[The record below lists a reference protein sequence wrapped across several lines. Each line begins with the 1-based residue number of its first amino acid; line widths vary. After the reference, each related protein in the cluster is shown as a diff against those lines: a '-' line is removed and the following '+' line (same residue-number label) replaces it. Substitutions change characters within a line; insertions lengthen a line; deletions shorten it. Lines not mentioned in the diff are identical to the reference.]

1 MSRLVGRKCATARKS
16 GSRIILAAQDV
27 ISIAKSEAGEQI
39 LQNIPTRLIGRLVS
53 GAAKSFT
60 DILSIPHS
68 IIEKN
73 ELFRPNLQQMY
84 TTWLLDYNRTYIR
97 CRYYPSYVML
107 ALVANSR
114 EEQAT
119 RNRFQ
124 AKYP

>member
-1 MSRLVGRKCATARKS
+1 
-16 GSRIILAAQDV
+16 
-27 ISIAKSEAGEQI
+27 
-39 LQNIPTRLIGRLVS
+39 
-53 GAAKSFT
+53 
-60 DILSIPHS
+60 
-68 IIEKN
+68 
-73 ELFRPNLQQMY
+73 MY

-124 AKYP
+124 AKYPNKFEWVSEFSKYYVECIKQGQSL